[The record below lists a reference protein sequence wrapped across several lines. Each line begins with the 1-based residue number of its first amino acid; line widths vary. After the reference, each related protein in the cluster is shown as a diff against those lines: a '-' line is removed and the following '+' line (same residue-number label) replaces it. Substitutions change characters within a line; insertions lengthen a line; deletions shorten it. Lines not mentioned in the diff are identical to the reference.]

1 MDNDM
6 NDITK
11 NLMGT
16 ADGIFIVDSELRI
29 HMWNDAAEKILGFS
43 KGDVEGKFC
52 YQIIRGSNEAGELI
66 CRKHCQILKMALR
79 SESISNYDTRLW
91 TRDGEICW
99 LNMSIITL
107 QSRQHGHG
115 VMIVHMFRDISQ
127 KKDDEIMFN
136 QILEKARY
144 YQNNPAKIRED
155 KIPVEQVEKLTRRQR
170 EVLTL
175 LARGYT
181 TREIADSLSISPNT
195 ARNHIQLI
203 FQKFQVHTRL
213 EAVAFALKN
222 GLLDYINGEDV
233 L

>member
-1 MDNDM
+1 
-6 NDITK
+6 
-11 NLMGT
+11 
-16 ADGIFIVDSELRI
+16 
-29 HMWNDAAEKILGFS
+29 
-43 KGDVEGKFC
+43 
-52 YQIIRGSNEAGELI
+52 
-66 CRKHCQILKMALR
+66 MALR

-107 QSRQHGHG
+107 QSRQNGHD

-144 YQNNPAKIRED
+144 YQNNLAKIRKD

-170 EVLTL
+170 EVLTH
-175 LARGYT
+175 LARGYS
-181 TREIADSLSISPNT
+181 TREIADNLSISLNT

-203 FQKFQVHTRL
+203 IQKFHVHTRL

-222 GLLDYINGEDV
+222 GLLDYTNGEDV
-233 L
+233 LLK